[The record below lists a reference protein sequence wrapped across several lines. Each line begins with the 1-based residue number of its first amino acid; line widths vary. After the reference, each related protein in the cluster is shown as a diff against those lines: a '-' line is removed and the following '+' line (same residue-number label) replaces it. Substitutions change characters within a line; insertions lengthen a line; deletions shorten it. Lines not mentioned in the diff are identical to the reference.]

1 MSDNPDR
8 KQPDNHSIPCIRG
21 HLLQDGC
28 LFQLQTSRD
37 DIRAAFTE
45 EEARWLEQA
54 FPLILQQMVTMAA
67 PGSPET
73 QTPHVFHHNG
83 LTCESEPGP
92 QGAVS
97 LMIYPTP
104 DESTLSEEPLN
115 DEDHNHST

>member
-8 KQPDNHSIPCIRG
+8 KQPDNHSVPCIRG

-67 PGSPET
+67 PRLTGDTDAACLSP
-73 QTPHVFHHNG
+73 QRAD
-83 LTCESEPGP
+83 L
-92 QGAVS
+92 
-97 LMIYPTP
+97 
-104 DESTLSEEPLN
+104 
-115 DEDHNHST
+115 

>member
-8 KQPDNHSIPCIRG
+8 KQPDNHSVPCIRG
-21 HLLQDGC
+21 RLLQDGC
-28 LFQLQTSRD
+28 LFRLQTSRD
-37 DIRAAFTE
+37 DIRVAFTE

-54 FPLILQQMVTMAA
+54 FPLILQQMVTMVS
-67 PGSPET
+67 PGSPEA
-73 QTPHVFHHNG
+73 QTPQVFHHNG

-92 QGAVS
+92 RGAVS

-104 DESTLSEEPLN
+104 DESTPSEEPLH

>member
-8 KQPDNHSIPCIRG
+8 KQPDNHSVPCIRG

-54 FPLILQQMVTMAA
+54 
-67 PGSPET
+67 
-73 QTPHVFHHNG
+73 
-83 LTCESEPGP
+83 CESEPGP